1 MPRPPTPDCAPAA
14 SCLTIEDS
22 GCGMPPEVLER
33 IFDPFF
39 TTKGPGEGTGLG
51 LSVVHGI
58 VKAHEGAILVDSRPG
73 EGTAFRIY
81 FPALLEREPAHARP
95 RATTSEGQ
103 GEHVLCVDDEPALV
117 ELLRDQLVAL
127 GYRVTAHVSPV
138 AALSDFLAHP
148 LDFDV
153 LLTDLTMPGMSGAD
167 LAEKVLDVRPDLP
180 IVMATGYGHAMSEE
194 RARELGVRP
203 LLYKPFTMAVLG
215 DAIQDALASAR
226 V

>member
-1 MPRPPTPDCAPAA
+1 VR
-14 SCLTIEDS
+14 LVIEDT
-22 GCGMPPEVLER
+22 GCGMAPEVLER

-58 VKAHEGAILVDSRPG
+58 VKAHEGAIFVESRVG

-81 FPALLEREPAHARP
+81 FPALLERQPSGARP
-95 RATTSEGQ
+95 RTGTIEGR

-117 ELLRDQLVAL
+117 ELLREQLVAL

-138 AALSDFLAHP
+138 EALADFLEHP

-153 LLTDLTMPGMSGAD
+153 LLTDLTMPGLSGAD
-167 LAEKVLDVRPDLP
+167 LAEKVLAVRPDLP
-180 IVMATGYGHAMSEE
+180 IVMATGYGRVMSEE
-194 RARELGVRP
+194 RARELGLRP
-203 LLYKPFTMAVLG
+203 LLYKPFTMIALS

-226 V
+226 AES